1 MPLDHRFLLEM
12 YRKMMT
18 IRIFT
23 RRAHQE
29 SVAGNIPVMIP
40 ANVGEEGSA
49 VGICTALRRDDRIT
63 STHRSLGHAIA
74 KGVDIRLIMA
84 ELFGRSNG
92 CCGGKGGT
100 MHIADFSVG
109 MLGANGIVGGGLPIA
124 TGAALAAQ
132 MDGGDAV
139 TAAFFGDGAS
149 NEGTFHSTL
158 NLAAIWKLPIVFVCE
173 NNGWAIG
180 VPASYALSVE
190 DVSVRAVSYG
200 IPGLTVDGTD
210 VLAVYEVMEQAVA
223 RARSGD
229 GPTLIECKNYRW
241 DTNSPV
247 REEQVRGSLHDPVTA
262 LRERLIAEG
271 FADAAGIEVVDRG
284 VADAVSEAV
293 DFAAAGPVPG
303 IEEALSQVFA
313 APEKGVWDFP
323 EKSG

>member
-1 MPLDHRFLLEM
+1 MPPDRRLLLEM
-12 YRKMMT
+12 YRKMVT
-18 IRIFT
+18 IRNFA

-29 SVAGNIPVMIP
+29 SVAGNIPVMVP

-49 VGICTALRRDDRIT
+49 VGVCAGLRRDDRIT

-74 KGVDIRLIMA
+74 KGMDIKLIMA

-132 MDGGDAV
+132 MDGGDSVAV
-139 TAAFFGDGAS
+139 AFFGDGAS

-173 NNGWAIG
+173 NNGWAIN
-180 VPASYALSVE
+180 VPASYALSVD

-223 RARSGD
+223 RARSGA

-241 DTNSPV
+241 DTNSRV
-247 REEQVRGSLHDPVTA
+247 REEQVRGGRRDPV
-262 LRERLIAEG
+262 LSFRERLIDEG
-271 FADAAGIEVVDRG
+271 ITDTAGVEFIEKGVDDSVG
-284 VADAVSEAV
+284 EAV
-293 DFAAAGPVPG
+293 AFAAAGPVPG
-303 IEEALSQVFA
+303 IEDALADVYA
-313 APEKGVWDFP
+313 AP
-323 EKSG
+323 

>member
-1 MPLDHRFLLEM
+1 MPPDPQQLLEM
-12 YRKMMT
+12 YRKMVT
-18 IRIFT
+18 IRNFT
-23 RRAHQE
+23 RRANQE
-29 SVAGNIPVMIP
+29 SAAGNIPVAVP

-49 VGICTALRRDDRIT
+49 VGVCSALRRDDRIT

-74 KGVDIRLIMA
+74 KGVDIKLIMA

-124 TGAALAAQ
+124 AGAALAAQ
-132 MDGGDAV
+132 MDGGDSVA
-139 TAAFFGDGAS
+139 AAFFGDGAS

-173 NNGWAIG
+173 NNGWAIN

-241 DTNSPV
+241 NTSSPV
-247 REEQVRGSLHDPVTA
+247 GEEEARGGRRDPVLA
-262 LRERLIAEG
+262 FRERLLAEG
-271 FADAAGIEVVDRG
+271 ITDAAAVGNIEKGVEVDVG
-284 VADAVSEAV
+284 EAV
-293 DFAAAGPVPG
+293 AFAAAGPVPG
-303 IEEALSQVFA
+303 IADALADVFA
-313 APEKGVWDFP
+313 A
-323 EKSG
+323 

>member
-1 MPLDHRFLLEM
+1 MPLDDRMLLEM
-12 YRKMMT
+12 YRKMVT
-18 IRIFT
+18 IRDFT
-23 RRAHQE
+23 RRAHRE
-29 SVAGNIPVMIP
+29 SSAGNIPVAVP
-40 ANVGEEGSA
+40 ANIGEEGSA
-49 VGICTALRRDDRIT
+49 VGVCAALRPDDRIT

-74 KGVDIRLIMA
+74 KGVDIKLIMA

-132 MDGGDAV
+132 MDGGDSVA
-139 TAAFFGDGAS
+139 AAFFGDGAS

-158 NLAAIWKLPIVFVCE
+158 NLAAIWKLPIIFVCE

-241 DTNSPV
+241 DTNSPM
-247 REEQVRGSLHDPVTA
+247 REEEARGGLRDPVLA
-262 LRERLIAEG
+262 FRESLLADG
-271 FADAAGIEVVDRG
+271 TTDAAAVKDIEKG
-284 VADAVSEAV
+284 VEVAVSEAV
-293 DFAAAGPVPG
+293 AFAAAGPVPG
-303 IEEALSQVFA
+303 IEEALADVFSA
-313 APEKGVWDFP
+313 N
-323 EKSG
+323 

>member
-1 MPLDHRFLLEM
+1 MPLDHQQLLEM
-12 YRKMMT
+12 YRKMVT
-18 IRIFT
+18 IRTFT
-23 RRAHQE
+23 RRAFDE
-29 SVAGNIPVMIP
+29 SIAGNIPVPVP

-49 VGICTALRRDDRIT
+49 VGVCAALRQDDRIT

-74 KGVDIRLIMA
+74 KGVDIKLIMA
-84 ELFGRSNG
+84 ELYGRSNG

-132 MDGGDAV
+132 MDGGDSVAV
-139 TAAFFGDGAS
+139 AFFGDGAS

-158 NLAAIWKLPIVFVCE
+158 NLAAIWKLPMVFVCE

-210 VLAVYEVMEQAVA
+210 VLAVYEVMNQAVA

-241 DTNSPV
+241 DSNSST
-247 REEQVRGSLHDPVTA
+247 REEDARGGLRDPVLS
-262 LRERLIAEG
+262 LRERLLAEG
-271 FADAAGIEVVDRG
+271 IADAAAIGNIERG
-284 VADAVSEAV
+284 VESAVTEAV
-293 DFAAAGPVPG
+293 AFAASGPVPG
-303 IEEALSQVFA
+303 LEDALADVFA
-313 APEKGVWDFP
+313 A
-323 EKSG
+323 

>member
-1 MPLDHRFLLEM
+1 MPPNHRQLLEM
-12 YRKMMT
+12 YRKMVT
-18 IRIFT
+18 IRNFT
-23 RRAHQE
+23 WRACQE
-29 SVAGNIPVMIP
+29 SAAGNIPVAVP

-49 VGICTALRRDDRIT
+49 VGVCAALRRDDRIT

-74 KGVDIRLIMA
+74 KGVDIKLIMA

-124 TGAALAAQ
+124 AGAALAAQ
-132 MDGGDAV
+132 MDGGDGVA
-139 TAAFFGDGAS
+139 AAFFGDGAS

-173 NNGWAIG
+173 NNGWAIN

-190 DVSVRAVSYG
+190 DVSVRAVAYG

-241 DTNSPV
+241 NTSSPV
-247 REEQVRGSLHDPVTA
+247 GEAEARGGLRDPVLA
-262 LRERLIAEG
+262 FRERLLAEG
-271 FADAAGIEVVDRG
+271 ISDAAAVGNIEKG
-284 VADAVSEAV
+284 VEVAVGEAV
-293 DFAAAGPVPG
+293 AFAAAGPVPG
-303 IEEALSQVFA
+303 IADALADVFA
-313 APEKGVWDFP
+313 A
-323 EKSG
+323 